1 MFKKF
6 VVAYDHN
13 ADMKYIQKI
22 KEILTEKN
30 IEFSIL
36 VDDGK
41 ENDYPLLAK
50 KAHEMFV
57 SESADGM
64 ILLCGTG
71 IGMNIVAN
79 KYDGIRAVLA
89 SSEAEAYYARRHE
102 NANVVVFGAGYHDDN
117 YEIKLCRRKM
127 ARMLS
132 TFIETEFQGEERHK
146 RRIAQIAKIEEIN

>member
-6 VVAYDHN
+6 IVAYDHN
-13 ADMKYIQKI
+13 ADGKYIQKI
-22 KEILTEKN
+22 KEVLTEKN
-30 IEFSIL
+30 IEFFVL

-41 ENDYPLLAK
+41 ENDYPLLGK
-50 KAHEMFV
+50 KAFEMLKTQK
-57 SESADGM
+57 ADGM

-89 SSEAEAYYARRHE
+89 NSEAEAYYARRHE
-102 NANVVVFGAGYHDDN
+102 DANTIVFGAGYSDGI

-127 ARMLS
+127 ARMLNV
-132 TFIETEFQGEERHK
+132 FIDTKFQGEERHK
-146 RRIAQIAKIEEIN
+146 RRIGQIADIEKEN